1 MKPALSP
8 SSPRA
13 LLILFMAA
21 CLAVLPA
28 GAWGQQAR
36 DVRSKPA
43 GGTAIL
49 GGTVTSHDES
59 TRPLRRVI
67 VTLSGAAGSGDL
79 QVVTDEAGRFVF
91 SQLPAGRYTLTADKP
106 AFVKTY
112 YGSKRPG
119 RGPATPIALADGQ
132 RVTDIAIRV
141 LRGAVIE
148 GTVIDESGVPLS
160 SLRSRCGSQSSSTVN
175 ESWCAPS
182 ARCHGPPQTIVAA
195 TASMDW
201 LQAITRFAQLAAAPP
216 AAGRG

>member
-13 LLILFMAA
+13 LLILFTAA

-160 SLRSRCGSQSSSTVN
+160 SAQVMVWQPVIINGERKLVRAVSPLPWATTDDRGRYRIYGL
-175 ESWCAPS
+175 AP
-182 ARCHGPPQTIVAA
+182 GE
-195 TASMDW
+195 
-201 LQAITRFAQLAAAPP
+201 
-216 AAGRG
+216 